1 MISIFTKRLPRSIQR
16 DIYLEYLRRKD
27 QLARILRN
35 SDSYRWLK
43 KDSEVTELILAC
55 SVFYFHVLG
64 QMADA
69 SRSIRSMSYRNID
82 AIQMG
87 SYRLTIDEAG
97 KFDRITKQFMA
108 IMGEYGVPIRLL
120 DMSDMYRYAKQ
131 LNDALK
137 EKNDGKPIQ
146 R

>member
-1 MISIFTKRLPRSIQR
+1 M
-16 DIYLEYLRRKD
+16 
-27 QLARILRN
+27 N
-35 SDSYRWLK
+35 SNLHQWLK
-43 KDSEVTELILAC
+43 KDLEVTELILAC

-64 QMADA
+64 QMANA
-69 SRSIRSMSYRNID
+69 SRSIRNMSHRNID

-97 KFDRITKQFMA
+97 EFDRITRQFMA
-108 IMGEYGVPIRLL
+108 IMEEYGVPIRLL
-120 DMSDMYRYAKQ
+120 DMSDMYQYAKQ
-131 LNDALK
+131 LNYALK